1 MIYDFNIPSALKPQL
16 QAIVLG
22 TQKEEQLLKTVASE
36 SGLYSKLPRNY
47 DKEEQESFLLVLLYE
62 ALLGSRRVRGTSE
75 LTLLVKGEK
84 PKLQQCL
91 AALRKKGKATAF
103 TEKIRLPRYARV
115 NTLVAKP
122 SEFPGSLPLLT
133 PPPCGWLRHRVVMW
147 CGVVCT
153 ALMLQ
158 AEGERGRGMLMRGI
172 HDDPAHCGFS

>member
-133 PPPCGWLRHRVVMW
+133 PPPCGWMCLFCVVVWCGEVW
-147 CGVVCT
+147 CGVVW
-153 ALMLQ
+153 
-158 AEGERGRGMLMRGI
+158 
-172 HDDPAHCGFS
+172 